1 MDITDYKPKSLAS
14 NTTWNIFSAVWST
27 VVTFF
32 LTPFLISHLGT
43 DHYGLFIL
51 IMTVS
56 GLMGIMNLGLGE
68 ATLRYVAYYYGRDD
82 LTGINRV
89 VSATFSVYILTG
101 LIGWTV
107 LFFGASGV
115 ANLLALPAAEHELG
129 VRLIR
134 LAAVN
139 FSLGLIFSAF
149 GTIPQALQRYDIS
162 TKVNIAQSLFNVS
175 GIVIILMNG
184 LGIYEIVIWS
194 IASSLFKQVINI
206 CVAKELIPAIRL
218 WPSPSMKGIGEIFG
232 YGIFSFITYLMGIT
246 WRQADRLLLGAFVS
260 PAAVGYLSAPQQ
272 ISFRSSGFINKA
284 GQVLLPRFSS
294 MKDRDEIQR
303 LYLDATWVMLC
314 ATIVIFVPLTV
325 LFPDFLRLWINPEF
339 ARKGA
344 WVGQL
349 IAFSCIFRGA
359 FIPYSGLLGG
369 LGKPQYI
376 SYISLAVGLTSLT
389 VNLLLIP
396 IFGLSGAGYA
406 YIVELSWSFTAVV
419 FICRRLLSME
429 SVRPLFHVV
438 ALPAGLGLLALLGA
452 VTIRTFLNDPGWVG
466 LFVLG
471 AGIALSTALLI
482 FGVDRFLLGDG
493 SRTKMLHGFSR
504 RIVLTFIEL

>member
-107 LFFGASGV
+107 LFLGASGV

-206 CVAKELIPAIRL
+206 CVAKELIPEIRL
-218 WPSPSMKGIGEIFG
+218 CVLLCFFLGLIRNEDQSPSQSLGE
-232 YGIFSFITYLMGIT
+232 
-246 WRQADRLLLGAFVS
+246 
-260 PAAVGYLSAPQQ
+260 
-272 ISFRSSGFINKA
+272 
-284 GQVLLPRFSS
+284 FSS
-294 MKDRDEIQR
+294 
-303 LYLDATWVMLC
+303 
-314 ATIVIFVPLTV
+314 
-325 LFPDFLRLWINPEF
+325 
-339 ARKGA
+339 
-344 WVGQL
+344 
-349 IAFSCIFRGA
+349 
-359 FIPYSGLLGG
+359 
-369 LGKPQYI
+369 
-376 SYISLAVGLTSLT
+376 SLH
-389 VNLLLIP
+389 P
-396 IFGLSGAGYA
+396 KYH
-406 YIVELSWSFTAVV
+406 
-419 FICRRLLSME
+419 IC
-429 SVRPLFHVV
+429 
-438 ALPAGLGLLALLGA
+438 
-452 VTIRTFLNDPGWVG
+452 
-466 LFVLG
+466 
-471 AGIALSTALLI
+471 
-482 FGVDRFLLGDG
+482 
-493 SRTKMLHGFSR
+493 
-504 RIVLTFIEL
+504 